1 MSSQLEYV
9 GCILSCIRHCRWR
22 AIGVAQRSQ
31 GSQASCNTINH
42 TIFILE
48 LQKCFSIFKFIM
60 PKSSLLVAGSIRHQ
74 SHKRF
79 NEISREDMFFKWR
92 VIYRWLCAQPCQ
104 WTAST
109 VDQILAKGDR
119 LYLNSHK
126 IDPSVT
132 YRPCHWIICRMW
144 HIGLFSLKILKT
156 DSVQSSSN
164 TCKNYLLKIFSQ
176 HGNFL
181 NAI

>member
-48 LQKCFSIFKFIM
+48 LQKCFSVFKFIM

-74 SHKRF
+74 NHKRF
-79 NEISREDMFFKWR
+79 NEISRED
-92 VIYRWLCAQPCQ
+92 RWLDGPAMPNEQ
-104 WTAST
+104 WIAST

-119 LYLNSHK
+119 LYLNSHESRS
-126 IDPSVT
+126 IPDT
-132 YRPCHWIICRMW
+132 QT
-144 HIGLFSLKILKT
+144 LSL
-156 DSVQSSSN
+156 
-164 TCKNYLLKIFSQ
+164 NYLPNVAHWSIQSKNS
-176 HGNFL
+176 
-181 NAI
+181 

>member
-79 NEISREDMFFKWR
+79 NETSREDMFF
-92 VIYRWLCAQPCQ
+92 LPLATCQALPNQQ
-104 WTAST
+104 WTASRFFQ

-119 LYLNSHK
+119 LHLNSHESRS
-126 IDPSVT
+126 IPDT
-132 YRPCHWIICRMW
+132 ET
-144 HIGLFSLKILKT
+144 LSL
-156 DSVQSSSN
+156 
-164 TCKNYLLKIFSQ
+164 NYLPNVAHWSIQSKNS
-176 HGNFL
+176 
-181 NAI
+181 

>member
-1 MSSQLEYV
+1 MSSQLGYV

-31 GSQASCNTINH
+31 GSHASCNTINH

-48 LQKCFSIFKFIM
+48 LQKYFLIFKFIM

-92 VIYRWLCAQPCQ
+92 VFYRWLYAQPCRLNNGLQ
-104 WTAST
+104 WIDST
-109 VDQILAKGDR
+109 WTLMKV
-119 LYLNSHK
+119 
-126 IDPSVT
+126 DPSLT
-132 YRPCHWIICRMW
+132 HRPCHWIICRMW

-164 TCKNYLLKIFSQ
+164 TCKNYLLKIYSQ